1 MESVE
6 QQRWA
11 RVSSFGKVLGGK
23 ERGFIIKREIVMSKM
38 KFGISLFKSDHLTRV
53 FFVGSGLI
61 QKKAIV
67 FVK

>member
-1 MESVE
+1 MGSGVFIWESF
-6 QQRWA
+6 RWK
-11 RVSSFGKVLGGK
+11 R